1 MISYDSAGV
10 LLAFNLKGNIIVV
23 KLAENQILVAHD
35 QPRRGDTMSNPW
47 RSEAEPGAYTPHK
60 IGSLGEATPEA
71 APNKPTDQNRHKIM
85 RRRRIKGHPQ
95 TKCLGEGQQDML
107 TGCGKVLSGN
117 GERAEAR
124 RGHAD

>member
-47 RSEAEPGAYTPHK
+47 RSEAEPG
-60 IGSLGEATPEA
+60 
-71 APNKPTDQNRHKIM
+71 
-85 RRRRIKGHPQ
+85 
-95 TKCLGEGQQDML
+95 
-107 TGCGKVLSGN
+107 V
-117 GERAEAR
+117 
-124 RGHAD
+124 